1 MCEGILQQSS
11 GECTRAEVKQSWRMI
26 DARKAIKRS
35 IEVRSQRI
43 KEQKRG
49 DYRLQDTQVQ
59 RGVKR
64 DEQEWFEELAKEA
77 DSQCS
82 KETSNQ
88 CTVPPRKYA
97 TNRPRR
103 WMQ

>member
-1 MCEGILQQSS
+1 M
-11 GECTRAEVKQSWRMI
+11 KQSWRMI

-49 DYRLQDTQVQ
+49 DYRLHGTQVKH
-59 RGVKR
+59 GIKR

-77 DSQCS
+77 EQS
-82 KETSNQ
+82 
-88 CTVPPRKYA
+88 
-97 TNRPRR
+97 
-103 WMQ
+103 M